1 MRREREAANEEL
13 ADAEAARWRLRQR
26 EGLDEAG
33 RAELAAWLDASGE
46 RRRAYAAHAR
56 VDALLSEMSGE
67 QRRRLAVP
75 PPSRLRRHG
84 LAACAA
90 LLLACTLGWHWRA
103 GQPQWTQTLAS
114 ARGQQLERVMA
125 DGSRLSLDV
134 DTVVEVA
141 YFKDRRETKLLRGQ
155 AMFSVAPDA
164 GRPFRVAA
172 GPVRVTV
179 LGTRFAARHLY
190 GAVEVGV
197 EHGKVAV
204 ADHGD
209 AEAAAGTG
217 GEARSKLLL
226 TDGQRAVWRDGS
238 LRPEVAVPPET
249 VAAWRTGRLA
259 FSDRPL
265 AEVLA
270 EFERYGPTGLKLAR
284 PDLGALRLSGS
295 FASHDAAAFARIL
308 PRVLPVALR
317 KRGGET
323 LIDAR
328 K

>member
-13 ADAEAARWRLRQR
+13 ADAEAARGRLRQR

-33 RAELAAWLDASGE
+33 RAGLAAWLDASGK

-56 VDALLSEMSGE
+56 VDALLSEMGGE
-67 QRRRLAVP
+67 QRQRLSVP

-114 ARGQQLERVMA
+114 ARGQQLARVMA
-125 DGSRLSLDV
+125 DGSRLSLDA

-141 YFKDRRETKLLRGQ
+141 YFSDRREAKLLRGQ
-155 AMFSVAPDA
+155 AMFAVARDA

-179 LGTRFAARHLY
+179 LGTRFAARNLY
-190 GAVEVGV
+190 GAVEVAV

-226 TDGQRAVWRDGS
+226 TDGQRAVWRDGA
-238 LRPEVAVPPET
+238 LRPEAAVPPET
-249 VAAWRTGRLA
+249 VAAWRAGRLA

-284 PDLGALRLSGS
+284 PELGGLRLSGS

>member
-1 MRREREAANEEL
+1 MRREREAANGEL

-33 RAELAAWLDASGE
+33 REELAAWLDASGE

-56 VDALLSEMSGE
+56 VDALLSGLSGE
-67 QRRRLAVP
+67 QRRRLAAP
-75 PPSRLRRHG
+75 APTRTRRHA
-84 LAACAA
+84 LAACAV
-90 LLLACTLGWHWRA
+90 LLLACTLGWQWRA
-103 GQPQWTQTLAS
+103 SQPQWTQTLAS
-114 ARGQQLERVMA
+114 ARGQQLERTLA
-125 DGSRLSLDV
+125 DGSRLSLDA

-155 AMFSVAPDA
+155 AMFAVARDA

-172 GPVRVTV
+172 GQVRVTV
-179 LGTRFAARHLY
+179 LGTRFAVRNLY
-190 GAVEVGV
+190 GAVEVTV

-209 AEAAAGTG
+209 AEATAGAS

-226 TDGQRAVWRDGS
+226 SDGQRALWRDGS
-238 LRPEVAVPPET
+238 LRPEAAVPPET
-249 VAAWRTGRLA
+249 VAVWREGRLE

-270 EFERYGPTGLKLAR
+270 EFERYGPTGLRLAR

-308 PRVLPVALR
+308 PRALPVALR
-317 KRGGET
+317 RSGGET